1 MKPREF
7 HDFAKQLLRTTNA
20 FRNEPATVR
29 SAVSR
34 AYYSLFLSSRD
45 FLREINR
52 PISATGKSDHQH
64 VADQLQRIEDR
75 ELMKVGSALTR
86 YRKKRNSADYS
97 MSDLQSEKVTEANI
111 AIADIER
118 MLENLDKIRSDSARM
133 EKLRRKGSGRSTRR
147 PDVS

>member
-1 MKPREF
+1 
-7 HDFAKQLLRTTNA
+7 
-20 FRNEPATVR
+20 
-29 SAVSR
+29 
-34 AYYSLFLSSRD
+34 
-45 FLREINR
+45 
-52 PISATGKSDHQH
+52 
-64 VADQLQRIEDR
+64 
-75 ELMKVGSALTR
+75 MKVGSALTR

>member
-1 MKPREF
+1 
-7 HDFAKQLLRTTNA
+7 
-20 FRNEPATVR
+20 
-29 SAVSR
+29 
-34 AYYSLFLSSRD
+34 
-45 FLREINR
+45 
-52 PISATGKSDHQH
+52 
-64 VADQLQRIEDR
+64 
-75 ELMKVGSALTR
+75 
-86 YRKKRNSADYS
+86 